1 MSLFVSGFF
10 YLALCLRFIH
20 VAAFTQTLNK
30 ITNSKKL
37 NRLKL
42 EWNPYNDNEV

>member
-1 MSLFVSGFF
+1 MEPYNKSLSVSGFF

-20 VAAFTQTLNK
+20 VAAFTQILNK
-30 ITNSKKL
+30 ITSNNSKKL

-42 EWNPYNDNEV
+42 E

>member
-1 MSLFVSGFF
+1 METYNMSLFVSGFF

-30 ITNSKKL
+30 ITNNNSKKL

-42 EWNPYNDNEV
+42 E